1 MITITVDDI
10 NNPNNEFNMFPLT
23 LDERDE
29 RARDFMR
36 IMLQAGALN
45 DSGIQKLNEI
55 GITWKKPRSS
65 HYYCVLLQDAK
76 LTNIAMHIRNAMSYT
91 WAITIAL
98 YSHGF

>member
-10 NNPNNEFNMFPLT
+10 NNPNNEFNIFPLT

-45 DSGIQKLNEI
+45 DGGIQKLNEI
-55 GITWKKPRSS
+55 GIT
-65 HYYCVLLQDAK
+65 
-76 LTNIAMHIRNAMSYT
+76 
-91 WAITIAL
+91 
-98 YSHGF
+98 